1 MKRLLVCLLLVGIV
15 GCGETQQVAQQPS
28 GETTQNEQQPNSEQP
43 SGESEQEAQ
52 QPNDNIQ
59 QEPTP
64 AAKKSVEGREPLT
77 LEGHSDWV
85 LSVSFSPD
93 GQRLAC
99 ARDGSLEVWD
109 VHSLTKSKWLCLG
122 VLVRLVGC

>member
-1 MKRLLVCLLLVGIV
+1 MKRLLVCLLLVGVV

-64 AAKKSVEGREPLT
+64 AAKKSVEGREPLHSRGT
-77 LEGHSDWV
+77 LRLG
-85 LSVSFSPD
+85 P
-93 GQRLAC
+93 QREFQPRRAAAGLC
-99 ARDGSLEVWD
+99 A
-109 VHSLTKSKWLCLG
+109 
-122 VLVRLVGC
+122 

>member
-1 MKRLLVCLLLVGIV
+1 MKRLLVCLLLVGVV
-15 GCGETQQVAQQPS
+15 GCGESQQVAQEPS

-52 QPNDNIQ
+52 QPNENIQ

-77 LEGHSDWV
+77 LEGHSLQV
-85 LSVSFSPD
+85 YSVSFSPD
-93 GQRLAC
+93 EKRIVSGGV
-99 ARDGSLEVWD
+99 DKTVKIWD
-109 VHSLTKSKWLCLG
+109 AEP
-122 VLVRLVGC
+122 